1 MKRYV
6 QLGYDITKGEDIEN
20 AIKELS
26 GTHVAN
32 LQPNRE
38 IGKEKRN

>member
-6 QLGYDITKGEDIEN
+6 RLGFDITKGEDIEN
-20 AIKELS
+20 AIKELAEM
-26 GTHVAN
+26 HVAN

-38 IGKEKRN
+38 LGE

>member
-6 QLGYDITKGEDIEN
+6 KLEYDITKGEDIEN
-20 AIKELS
+20 SIKDLA

-38 IGKEKRN
+38 LGKNTK